1 MLVKP
6 TVAQLLDKAE
16 NRFRLV
22 IATAKRARQI
32 STGSKPMTSEDD
44 ISPVTLAADEIE
56 NGNLKIYNEEEWQEL
71 NNAEEQHLEDDNL
84 KENKEEEKEE

>member
-71 NNAEEQHLEDDNL
+71 NNAEEQHLEEDNL
-84 KENKEEEKEE
+84 KENMEEEKE